1 VVKIISKLKIEL
13 NWYNPANE
21 GGRAEDTPALDRVDP
36 KLGYIKGNVRFISTL
51 ANMMKSSATRIQLE
65 TFCNNIFNY
74 LDGKDIVQTI
84 ENKESIELS
93 DKKPIR

>member
-1 VVKIISKLKIEL
+1 
-13 NWYNPANE
+13 
-21 GGRAEDTPALDRVDP
+21 
-36 KLGYIKGNVRFISTL
+36 
-51 ANMMKSSATRIQLE
+51 MMKSSATRIQLE

-93 DKKPIR
+93 DKEPIR